1 VFFDMLKFAFS
12 QFSRVVILRVD
23 YYTQVR
29 Q

>member
-1 VFFDMLKFAFS
+1 MLKFAFS